1 MEDRLII
8 VIHRLI
14 NVKKLLL
21 FVSLFSAVLY
31 TEAQVFHLTIKCSNE
46 ILKVED
52 YKKEFKTEAE
62 ARKEVNRI
70 RTSMLSKGYIS
81 STIDSIIMK
90 GNEVTAYLYTGSIY
104 TYGKISLGNTD
115 EEALINSGYRE
126 KIYRKKIFY
135 PEDIAHLAEK
145 ILIYYENNGFPFAAL
160 KFDSIHFEKDR
171 FNAVLRITKNGF
183 YKIDSI
189 HIKGDAKTNP
199 DYIHNYIQV
208 KPGDIYDESVLK
220 KIEKRLKEIP
230 FVEMTKTPEIVF
242 TKEKAELNLYLKKKK
257 ASQFNGILGVLP
269 DNKTGKILITGD
281 ARIRLKNAFSKGE
294 LIDLNW
300 RKLNNSVNDLKVNFN
315 YPFLFKTSFGT
326 DLNFKLYKKDST
338 FLELHKNA
346 ALQYLL
352 RGGNYFKVFL
362 TNNTYSLI
370 TPSMFENATTL
381 PAFADV
387 NNLMYGIGFK
397 HEQLDYK
404 LNPRKG
410 FAVHVEGSAGS
421 KEIKKNSKLDE
432 SLYNDINL
440 KTSLY
445 NIYETAEV
453 FIPLFKR
460 ATAKIGNQTA
470 WLYNE
475 NLFVNELHRIGG
487 IRTLRG
493 FDEESISASFYSV
506 STAEFRFLLDQNSAL
521 YTFFDYA
528 YYEKRTKDEFVHDTP
543 MSFGAGIFFSTKV
556 GIFSMNYA
564 LGKQFNNPFTVKG
577 GKVHFGFV
585 NYF

>member
-1 MEDRLII
+1 VIRII
-8 VIHRLI
+8 ISF
-14 NVKKLLL
+14 L
-21 FVSLFSAVLY
+21 FFFALKAGD
-31 TEAQVFHLTIKCSNE
+31 AQLFHLEIKPGNDALKE
-46 ILKVED
+46 IT
-52 YKKEFKTEAE
+52 YKKEFKTEQE
-62 ARKEVNRI
+62 ARKEVNRV
-70 RTSMLSKGYIS
+70 RNELLSKGHIAS
-81 STIDSIIMK
+81 NIDSFHIDQKNIIA
-90 GNEVTAYLYTGSIY
+90 TIYTGAIY
-104 TYGKISLGNTD
+104 TYGRIGKGNTD
-115 EEALINSGYRE
+115 EEALISAGYRD
-126 KIYRKKIFY
+126 KIFRKKIFY
-135 PEDIAHLAEK
+135 PEDLASLADK
-145 ILIYYENNGFPFAAL
+145 LIIYYENNGYPFAAV
-160 KFDSIHFEKDR
+160 KFDSIRFEKEQ
-171 FNAVLRITKNGF
+171 FNAVLHVTKNNF

-189 HIKGDAKTNP
+189 HIKGDAKTST
-199 DYIHNYIQV
+199 DYLYNYIQV
-208 KPGDIYDESVLK
+208 KPGDIYDESTLK

-230 FVEMTKTPEIVF
+230 FVETTKTPEIIF
-242 TKEKAELNLYLKKKK
+242 TEKSAELNLYLKKKK

-300 RKLNNSVNDLKVNFN
+300 RKLGNSVNDLKVNFN

-338 FLELHKNA
+338 FLEVHKNA
-346 ALQYLL
+346 AIQYLL
-352 RGGNYFKVFL
+352 KGGNYFKVFI
-362 TNNTYSLI
+362 TNNTYSLL
-370 TPSMFENATTL
+370 TPSMFVNATTL

-387 NNLMYGIGFK
+387 NNLLYGIGFK

-410 FAVHVEGSAGS
+410 FTIYTEGSAGN
-421 KEIKKNSKLDE
+421 KEIKKNVKLDE
-432 SLYNDINL
+432 SLYENINL

-445 NIYETAEV
+445 NVTAIAEV
-453 FIPLFKR
+453 FIPLLKR
-460 ATAKIGNQTA
+460 MTVKIGSNTA

-493 FDEESISASFYSV
+493 FDEESISASFFTI
-506 STAEFRFLLDQNSAL
+506 STAEYRFLLEQNSAL
-521 YTFFDYA
+521 YVFFDHA
-528 YYEKRTKDEFVHDTP
+528 YYEKRTRDEFIHDTP
-543 MSFGAGIFFSTKV
+543 MAFGAGVLFSTKA

-564 LGKQFNNPFTVKG
+564 LGKQFDNPFTLKG